1 VTAITGVAT
10 NPLWSLYPPQNS
22 QIGTLNRSFTPPPAS
37 LTLLAPPPPLRYIG
51 PRVLHLQTLNDILF
65 TIADSRRER
74 AMLVQDST
82 GAWRPISSSQVYQRV
97 RAVAAALRSWGIGK
111 GDRVAILSE
120 NRWEWAIADFACLA
134 IGAVDVPI
142 YPNLLSD
149 QILPLLADSGS
160 RAIFLSTRAQLEKVA
175 PHRNR
180 TALPDLA
187 HLVLMDDE
195 PASSTHN
202 FSALIAGADAHVDHR
217 DAAFDLAARHVQP
230 ADLATL
236 IYTSGTTGE
245 PKGVLLTHGNIAC
258 NVNHSLDEF
267 GLNSTDSCI
276 SFLPL
281 SHITAR
287 HLDYALYAKHVLIAY
302 CSSFDKLPQTL
313 TAVQPTVLVAVP
325 RVFEKV
331 RQVAEQKASVS
342 AIKRNL
348 FGWALKTGAKH
359 KHKVAAGERPSSP
372 AWKVADALV
381 YKKLRAGF
389 GGRVRYFIAGGA
401 PLGLDTAHWFA
412 SAGVRILEGYGLTET
427 SPVIALNTPN
437 ANRMGS
443 VGKPLP
449 NVECRIAE
457 DGELLVRGPSIFQG
471 YWKNQSD
478 AGATATAT
486 AGAIDAD
493 GWFATGDI
501 GHIDQDGFLFITDRK
516 KELLKTSGGKL
527 IAPQPIE
534 NKLKTSFLVGNVA
547 VVGDRHKFASA
558 LIMPN
563 FAALEPWAKE
573 HGIPTINRQELVE
586 DPKIRAEYQAIVD
599 KVNST
604 LANFETIK
612 RFRLVPD
619 EWTVDSGELTPSMK
633 LRRRVI
639 AQKYSSAIADLYA
652 DENLSSQR

>member
-1 VTAITGVAT
+1 
-10 NPLWSLYPPQNS
+10 
-22 QIGTLNRSFTPPPAS
+22 
-37 LTLLAPPPPLRYIG
+37 
-51 PRVLHLQTLNDILF
+51 VLQLQTLNDIF
-65 TIADSRRER
+65 FIIADSRRDR

-82 GAWRPISSSQVYQRV
+82 GAWQPISSSQVYQCV
-97 RAVAAALRSWGIGK
+97 RAIAATLRSWGIGK

-142 YPNLLSD
+142 YPNLLSE
-149 QILPLLADSGS
+149 QIIPLLADSGS
-160 RAIFLSTRAQLEKVA
+160 RVLFVSTQTQYDKIA
-175 PHRNR
+175 PHRSR
-180 TALPDLA
+180 TNLE
-187 HLVLMDDE
+187 HIVVMDDAPIAGAE
-195 PASSTHN
+195 TF
-202 FSALIAGADAHVDHR
+202 FSLVAGADARNLER
-217 DAAFDLAARHVQP
+217 DAAFDEAARQIQP
-230 ADLATL
+230 RDLATL

-245 PKGVLLTHGNIAC
+245 PKGVLLTHGNIAS
-258 NVNHSLDEF
+258 NVNYSLNEF
-267 GLNSTDSCI
+267 DLGPTDSCI

-287 HLDYALYAKHVLIAY
+287 HLDYALYAKDVAVAY
-302 CSSFDKLPQTL
+302 CNSFDKLPQTL
-313 TAVQPTVLVAVP
+313 LAIQPTVLVAVP

-331 RQVAEQKASVS
+331 RQVAEQKASAS
-342 AIKRNL
+342 GIKRKL
-348 FGWALKTGAKH
+348 FAWALQTGH
-359 KHKVAAGERPSSP
+359 KYRDEIAAGRTPSSLS
-372 AWKVADALV
+372 WKIADAIV

-389 GGRVRYFIAGGA
+389 GGYVRYCIAGGA

-427 SPVIALNTPN
+427 SPVIALNTAN

-443 VGKPLP
+443 VGKPMP
-449 NVECRIAE
+449 NIECRIAE
-457 DGELLVRGPSIFQG
+457 DGELLVRGPSIFHG
-471 YWKNQSD
+471 YWKNNSD
-478 AGATATAT
+478 AVDTT
-486 AGAIDAD
+486 GAIDNE

-534 NKLKTSFLVGNVA
+534 NKLKTSYLVGNVA

-573 HGIPTINRQELVE
+573 HGIPALGRQELVE
-586 DPKIRAEYQAIVD
+586 DPNIRAEYQNIVD
-599 KVNST
+599 KVNAT

-639 AQKYSSAIADLYA
+639 AQKYVREIADFYA
-652 DENLSSQR
+652 DENTSSR

>member
-1 VTAITGVAT
+1 M
-10 NPLWSLYPPQNS
+10 
-22 QIGTLNRSFTPPPAS
+22 
-37 LTLLAPPPPLRYIG
+37 
-51 PRVLHLQTLNDILF
+51 LHLETLNDILF

-74 AMLVQDST
+74 AMLVQDTT
-82 GAWRPISSSQVYQRV
+82 GAWQPISSSQVYQRV
-97 RAVAAALRSWGIGK
+97 RAVAATLRSWGIGK

-120 NRWEWAIADFACLA
+120 NRWEWAVADFACLA

-160 RAIFLSTRAQLEKVA
+160 RAIFVSTRAQLDKVA
-175 PHRNR
+175 PHPAA
-180 TALPDLA
+180 TAPLPDLA
-187 HLVLMDDE
+187 HIVLMEDD
-195 PASSTHN
+195 PTP
-202 FSALIAGADAHVDHR
+202 SALTFSSLIADADAHAHHR
-217 DAAFDLAARHVQP
+217 DAAFDNAASQIQP
-230 ADLATL
+230 DDLATL

-245 PKGVLLTHGNIAC
+245 PKGVLLTHGNIAH
-258 NVNHSLDEF
+258 NINYSLDEF
-267 GLNSTDSCI
+267 GLNPTDSCI

-287 HLDYALYAKHVLIAY
+287 HLDYALYAKDVLIAY

-313 TAVQPTVLVAVP
+313 AAVRPTVLVAVP

-331 RQVAEQKASVS
+331 RQVAEQKASAS
-342 AIKRNL
+342 AVKRTL
-348 FGWALKTGAKH
+348 FGWALKTGSKH
-359 KHKVAAGERPSSP
+359 KHKVAAGETPLSPS
-372 AWKVADALV
+372 WKVANALV
-381 YKKLRAGF
+381 YKKLHAGF

-412 SAGVRILEGYGLTET
+412 SAGIRILEGYGLTET

-457 DGELLVRGPSIFQG
+457 DGELLVRGPSIFRG
-471 YWKNQSD
+471 YWKNRSD
-478 AGATATAT
+478 AVAV
-486 AGAIDAD
+486 DNQ

-501 GHIDQDGFLFITDRK
+501 GHIDADGFLFITDRK

-534 NKLKTSFLVGNVA
+534 NKLKTNYLVGNVA
-547 VVGDRHKFASA
+547 LVGDRHKFASA

-563 FAALEPWAKE
+563 FAALEPWALE
-573 HGIPTINRQELVE
+573 HGIAHGISATNRQALVD
-586 DPKIRAEYQAIVD
+586 DPKVRAEYQTIVD
-599 KVNST
+599 KVNAT

-639 AQKYSSAIADLYA
+639 AQKYARTIAELYA
-652 DENLSSQR
+652 DENTSSR

>member
-1 VTAITGVAT
+1 MTTVTSTRPSIQPSA
-10 NPLWSLYPPQNS
+10 
-22 QIGTLNRSFTPPPAS
+22 
-37 LTLLAPPPPLRYIG
+37 LLAPPSHLGYIG
-51 PRVLHLQTLNDILF
+51 PRVLQLQTLNDIFF
-65 TIADSRRER
+65 TIADSHRDR
-74 AMLVQDST
+74 AMLFQDS
-82 GAWRPISSSQVYQRV
+82 GGNWQPLSSSQVYQRV

-111 GDRVAILSE
+111 GHRVAILAE

-142 YPNLLSD
+142 YPNLLAG
-149 QILPLLADSGS
+149 QIVPLLADSGS
-160 RAIFLSTRAQLEKVA
+160 RVLFVSTRAQYDKIA
-175 PHRNR
+175 SHRAA
-180 TALPDLA
+180 TALE
-187 HLVLMDDE
+187 HIVVMDDDPLPNSE
-195 PASSTHN
+195 QFAK
-202 FSALIAGADAHVDHR
+202 LIANADAQGDHR
-217 DAAFDLAARHVQP
+217 DAAFDEAARLIQP

-258 NVNHSLDEF
+258 NVNYSLDEF
-267 GLNSTDSCI
+267 GLNITDSCI

-287 HLDYALYAKHVLIAY
+287 HLDYALYAKHVAVAY
-302 CSSFDKLPQTL
+302 CNSFEKLPQTL
-313 TAVQPTVLVAVP
+313 LAIQPTILVAVP

-331 RQVAEQKASVS
+331 RQVAEQKAAS
-342 AIKRNL
+342 AFKTKL
-348 FGWALKTGAKH
+348 FTWALRTGAKH
-359 KHKVAAGERPSSP
+359 REEIAAGLTPSSLS
-372 AWKVADALV
+372 WKLADTLV
-381 YKKLRAGF
+381 YKKIRAGF
-389 GGRVRYFIAGGA
+389 GGHVRYYIAGGA

-412 SAGVRILEGYGLTET
+412 SAGIRILEGYGLTET

-457 DGELLVRGPSIFQG
+457 DGELLVRGPSIFHG
-471 YWKNQSD
+471 YWKH
-478 AGATATAT
+478 ATYSST
-486 AGAIDAD
+486 DSE

-501 GHIDQDGFLFITDRK
+501 GHIDPDGFLYITDRK

-534 NKLKTSFLVGNVA
+534 NKLKANYLVGNCA

-558 LIMPN
+558 LIAPN
-563 FAALEPWAKE
+563 FPALEAWAAE
-573 HGIPTINRQELVE
+573 RGIPVAARSELVSH
-586 DPKIRAEYQAIVD
+586 DQVRAEFQSIVD
-599 KVNST
+599 KVNAT

-612 RFRLVPD
+612 RFRLVAD
-619 EWTVDSGELTPSMK
+619 EWTLDTGELTPSMK

-639 AQKYSSAIADLYA
+639 HEKYSREIAELYA
-652 DENLSSQR
+652 DENISTR

>member
-1 VTAITGVAT
+1 
-10 NPLWSLYPPQNS
+10 
-22 QIGTLNRSFTPPPAS
+22 
-37 LTLLAPPPPLRYIG
+37 
-51 PRVLHLQTLNDILF
+51 VLHLQTLNDILF

-82 GAWRPISSSQVYQRV
+82 GAWQPISSSQVYRRV

-160 RAIFLSTRAQLEKVA
+160 RAIFLSTRAQLDKIA
-175 PHRNR
+175 PHRPA
-180 TALPDLA
+180 TTLE
-187 HLVLMDDE
+187 HIVLMDDE
-195 PASSTHN
+195 PTSSAHN
-202 FSALIAGADAHVDHR
+202 FSSLIAGADAHADHR
-217 DAAFDLAARHVQP
+217 DAAFDRAAREIQP

-245 PKGVLLTHGNIAC
+245 PKGVLLTHSNIAC

-267 GLNSTDSCI
+267 GLNPTDSCI

-331 RQVAEQKASVS
+331 RQVAEQKASAS

-372 AWKVADALV
+372 SWKVADALV

-389 GGRVRYFIAGGA
+389 GGRVRYYIAGGA

-412 SAGVRILEGYGLTET
+412 SAGIRILEGYGLTET

-486 AGAIDAD
+486 ATAGAIDAA

-573 HGIPTINRQELVE
+573 HSIPAFSREELVE
-586 DPKIRAEYQAIVD
+586 DPKIRAEFQTIVD
-599 KVNST
+599 KVNAT

-612 RFRLVPD
+612 RFHLVPD

-639 AQKYSSAIADLYA
+639 AQKYANEIADLYA
-652 DENLSSQR
+652 DENLSPR